1 MTAECCHPI
10 CLSESTPG
18 FVGRSEQS
26 RLVRERSARRHPISP
41 RLGAATG
48 KDLLDRCFE
57 GKAIPAGQHL
67 THVLPSPTLSFSRNS
82 ATRLAAIADR
92 YLTVDRISSI
102 GRISMIDV
110 LFAKANSEGS
120 IGFPFTIRSVSAKRR
135 GTGATLPTAMRTSST
150 TPPPSRPSAARHTL
164 EIA

>member
-48 KDLLDRCFE
+48 KELLDRCFE

-67 THVLPSPTLSFSRNS
+67 THVLPSPTLSLSKNYE
-82 ATRLAAIADR
+82 TRLPATPVR
-92 YLTVDRISSI
+92 YLTVERISTT
-102 GRISMIDV
+102 GRTSMIEAF
-110 LFAKANSEGS
+110 FAKANSEG
-120 IGFPFTIRSVSAKRR
+120 
-135 GTGATLPTAMRTSST
+135 
-150 TPPPSRPSAARHTL
+150 
-164 EIA
+164 